1 MDKPSLKTF
10 LKEFFIINA
19 ILFVVYL
26 ALTTVVGM
34 FFGGAVLEFGEAFA
48 SGEKKS
54 IFLTTFYALLQSA
67 AFMGFYFFSFIK
79 SINNSEEKRVFLT
92 ELGTESFNVAEFS
105 QKYFSEKGKHCLIYF
120 SATFGII
127 SLARLIGIPIPLF
140 LIFPQSMLSN
150 VLQLV
155 FGFKGIFMGIVLS
168 VVTVIINITIYFI
181 YQRFICAKVY
191 EKWAAERL
199 RVS

>member
-1 MDKPSLKTF
+1 MDKPSLKSF

-54 IFLTTFYALLQSA
+54 IFLTLFYALIQSA
-67 AFMGFYFFSFIK
+67 AFIGFYLFSFFRLN
-79 SINNSEEKRVFLT
+79 NNSEEKRVFLT
-92 ELGTESFNVAEFS
+92 ELGTERFDIAVFS
-105 QKYFSEKGKHCLIYF
+105 QKYFSEKGKHLLIYF

-155 FGFKGIFMGIVLS
+155 FGFKGIFMGIVLY

-181 YQRFICAKVY
+181 YQRFVCTKVY